1 MTRAMERML
10 EVLPFGASKASG
22 VVKALELLGLR
33 PGDCLA
39 MGDGMFCT
47 NQIKSNHIPTSD
59 LRVFFVILWQH
70 SMISCCFRRKRLGND
85 PDGAG

>member
-22 VVKALELLGLR
+22 VVKALDLLGLR

-47 NQIKSNHIPTSD
+47 IKSNQIKS
-59 LRVFFVILWQH
+59 H
-70 SMISCCFRRKRLGND
+70 SNIRSPCFLCDIMATLND
-85 PDGAG
+85 FMLFQEKTTWK

>member
-1 MTRAMERML
+1 MERML

-47 NQIKSNHIPTSD
+47 NQIKS
-59 LRVFFVILWQH
+59 H
-70 SMISCCFRRKRLGND
+70 SNIQCLCFLCDIMATLND
-85 PDGAG
+85 FMLFQERTTWK